1 MIEFVHA
8 RPFTD
13 ELTGQKALLLGTV
26 TVGDEVCDHV
36 LVVYAN
42 GQEAEWYFSKRDNLP
57 RRVDR
62 IAKNAEGEKAKRI
75 RTITNLVVDP
85 QLPDDAFKVKVPEG
99 FEETDDLAPGARI
112 PM

>member
-1 MIEFVHA
+1 MHA
-8 RPFTD
+8 TPFTD
-13 ELTGQKALLLGTV
+13 ELTGQKALLLGTE
-26 TVGDEVCDHV
+26 TVGGEVCDHV
-36 LVVYAN
+36 LVVYAK

-62 IAKNAEGEKAKRI
+62 IVKNAEGATAKRI

-85 QLPDDAFKVKVPEG
+85 QLPDDTFKVKVPEG
-99 FEETDDLAPGARI
+99 FEKTDNLAPGARI